1 MNAALD
7 GIIVA
12 DFSRVLAGP
21 LATTILADLGATVI
35 KVERPGSGDDT
46 RSWGPPWTQSSSSYF
61 ESANRTKRSIE
72 LDLGDEADREVALE
86 LVRRS
91 DVMVENFLTGVLDRF
106 GFGYEQAA
114 AINEGLVYCSITGFG
129 SAGGSGL
136 PGYDFIVQA
145 MGGLMSITGSPDGEP
160 TKVGVAL
167 VDVLT
172 SKDAAIAIMAA
183 LAARERDGI
192 GQHVEVN
199 LLSTLLGSLANQTS
213 ATLMT
218 GQSPERMGNEHP
230 SIVPYQSLH
239 TRDGLLAVAC
249 GNDGQFRRLV
259 DALGIGELADDRR
272 FVTNADRVLA
282 RPELVGLLEAALGQE
297 TSAHWESVLSA
308 VGVPVGQ
315 VGDIASAI
323 DRARELGLE
332 PTVDVG
338 PSNPP
343 QIRHPALYSRS
354 TVVQPSPPPLLGE
367 HNDEIRAWLS
377 TSG

>member
-46 RSWGPPWTQSSSSYF
+46 RSWGPPWTQTSSSYF

-72 LDLGDEADREVALE
+72 LNLGDEADRKVALE